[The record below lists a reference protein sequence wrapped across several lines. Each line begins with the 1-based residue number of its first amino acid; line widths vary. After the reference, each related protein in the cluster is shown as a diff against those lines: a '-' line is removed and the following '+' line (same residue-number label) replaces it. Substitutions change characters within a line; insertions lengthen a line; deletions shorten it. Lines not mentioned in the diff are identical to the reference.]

1 MGYPATED
9 DRGAQLLLSAN
20 SNHFNCSGADPALD
34 ADDADG
40 AIASVRRGGG
50 VRVRGCI
57 RTSLRWIDE
66 LRESLR
72 GRRLFTL
79 FALVNLVNY
88 VDRGVSFPAVI
99 QS

>member
-9 DRGAQLLLSAN
+9 DCAAQALSSN
-20 SNHFNCSGADPALD
+20 SNHFNCDGVDPASGAD
-34 ADDADG
+34 G
-40 AIASVRRGGG
+40 ASVGRGGG
-50 VRVRGCI
+50 ARVKGCI
-57 RTSLRWIDE
+57 GTCLRWIDE

-88 VDRGVSFPAVI
+88 VDRGVSCSQQ
-99 QS
+99 QSTVLRS